1 MTELQA
7 DSTNVHEEV
16 VPAEP
21 LKAETPAK
29 VKHPY
34 EVLQQL
40 LLTPL
45 RPSKTLPYSRCS
57 MLRTLI

>member
-1 MTELQA
+1 MTEFQA

-40 LLTPL
+40 LSLIHISEPT
-45 RPSKTLPYSRCS
+45 RPY
-57 MLRTLI
+57 